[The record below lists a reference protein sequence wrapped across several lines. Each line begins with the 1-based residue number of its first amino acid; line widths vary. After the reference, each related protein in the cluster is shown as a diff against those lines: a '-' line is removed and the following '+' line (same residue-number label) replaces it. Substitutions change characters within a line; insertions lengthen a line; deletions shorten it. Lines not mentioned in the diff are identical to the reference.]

1 MNVFPCVF
9 LILTFFLFKLFR
21 EHHTLALLAAFKAKL
36 NTARGPTNDDD
47 DEETEAQPS
56 SSTSNNVD
64 IDQEIQSDN
73 WLAHKLHFEAEIPVL
88 AKDAST
94 KGDDWYDVFDP
105 RNPMNKRKRHETS
118 SDRKLKSSKTKR

>member
-1 MNVFPCVF
+1 M
-9 LILTFFLFKLFR
+9 
-21 EHHTLALLAAFKAKL
+21 
-36 NTARGPTNDDD
+36 NTARGPANDDD
-47 DEETEAQPS
+47 SEEEKKPEAS
-56 SSTSNNVD
+56 SSTPQNVD

-118 SDRKLKSSKTKR
+118 SDRKSKSSRTERK